1 MRPRLPTGAIFTDN
15 TDGTGTLTWTPTF
28 DQAAAYPITF
38 NADDGTDVTP
48 LTVTIT
54 VANVNQIPVWV
65 AQADTTINEG
75 QTLSLTVTATDAD
88 GQTLT
93 LTAANLPANASFAD
107 NLNNTGTLT
116 FTPDFTQ
123 SGAYPIDFIANDG
136 SGPVTQTVTVNVTNV
151 NQIPVWVAQADTTIN
166 EGQTL
171 SLIVTATDADGQTL
185 TLTAANLPAANARL
199 LTISTTP
206 AP

>member
-1 MRPRLPTGAIFTDN
+1 M
-15 TDGTGTLTWTPTF
+15 
-28 DQAAAYPITF
+28 
-38 NADDGTDVTP
+38 
-48 LTVTIT
+48 
-54 VANVNQIPVWV
+54 
-65 AQADTTINEG
+65 
-75 QTLSLTVTATDAD
+75 VTATDAD

-93 LTAANLPANASFAD
+93 LTAANLPAANASFAD
-107 NLNNTGTLT
+107 NLDNTGTLT

-171 SLIVTATDADGQTL
+171 SLTVTATDADGQTL
-185 TLTAANLPAANARL
+185 TLTAANLPAANADL
-199 LTISTTP
+199 C
-206 AP
+206 